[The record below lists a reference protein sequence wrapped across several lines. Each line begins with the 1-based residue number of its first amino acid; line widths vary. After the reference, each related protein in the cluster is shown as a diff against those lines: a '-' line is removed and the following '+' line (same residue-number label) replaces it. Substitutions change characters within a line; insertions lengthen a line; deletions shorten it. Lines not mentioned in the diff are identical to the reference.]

1 MPLNEI
7 TSAIASV
14 KVASDIVKGIL
25 SLNKDVAVNEK
36 AIELLSAIISLQ
48 KDLLSMQSDYSVLL
62 KSKSD
67 LEEELKKFNTWS
79 KTESQYKLE
88 EVSGGTF
95 VRSPINL
102 NESKE
107 PMHWLCTHCWEDQK
121 KSILQITWHGESS
134 TKYSCPRCK
143 NDIDVESHGNYPRYP
158 KHPNRS
164 GGWSPGMG

>member
-7 TSAIASV
+7 STALASV

-25 SLNKDVAVNEK
+25 SLNKDVAVNER
-36 AIELLSAIISLQ
+36 AVELLSSILSLQ
-48 KDLLSMQSDYSVLL
+48 KDLLSLQSDYGDLL

-88 EVSGGTF
+88 EVSSGTF
-95 VRSPINL
+95 VHSPKNL

-107 PMHWLCTHCWEDQK
+107 PMHWLCTNCWEDQK
-121 KSILQITWHGESS
+121 KSILQITWQGESS
-134 TKYSCPRCK
+134 AKYTCPRCK
-143 NDIDVESHGNYPRYP
+143 NEIDVESHGNYPRFP
-158 KHPNRS
+158 KHSNQS
-164 GGWSPGMG
+164 GGWKPGMR